1 MSKKT
6 SSGGGGTSSRSGGG
20 GGNTSDGS
28 SSGRSHQ
35 SQSQADALSAHEQRL
50 KLLKCFT
57 GSKHKCRYICTVD
70 NESIE
75 ALSGLMSDF
84 IRRKLKVPKIKKI
97 IKMLQPVRHLIRILA
112 DSNVKTSTKRKIL
125 LQWGIRYILYP
136 ILSKTIIP
144 CFNKACKH
152 ANRCCPPKGIKK

>member
-6 SSGGGGTSSRSGGG
+6 SSGGGGTSGRSG

-28 SSGRSHQ
+28 SSSTGRSQ
-35 SQSQADALSAHEQRL
+35 SRSQAASAAQSAQEQRL

-57 GSKHKCRYICTVD
+57 GCKHKCRYICNVD

-112 DSNVKTSTKRKIL
+112 DSDVKTSTKRKIL
-125 LQWGIRYILYP
+125 IQWGIRYILYP

-144 CFNKACKH
+144 CFNRACKH
-152 ANRCCPPKGIKK
+152 ANHPPKGIKK